1 MASSLGPITEM
12 LTCPICLETY
22 KSPMYLPC
30 LHSFCDACIK
40 TFIISRTESDSKD
53 ADTKMGFP
61 CPVCR
66 TFTPMHS
73 ASVARETW
81 SDHLPANHFIESLLD
96 MQLIEKKEKLCDA
109 CSSRNETKPAVS
121 WCLMCSEAL
130 CKECDICHRSFKISR
145 DHKLI
150 SLIDLAEEK
159 SMFKSSNVVYCTEH
173 KSEPVNIY
181 CKDHETPCCNT
192 CATIKH
198 RKCDVVVSIE
208 EASSGYRTSPEI
220 QKVLNNLEKKN
231 DEITVTLGN
240 ISKNIEEFNAQKKDI
255 EKQIL
260 TFRSN
265 LNAHMDKLEANVRS
279 SLEVTEKNY
288 SLKMEENVA
297 ELTRLKSAIDNCRS
311 VLKACVDHGSD
322 VQCLVEFNKVKVED
336 DKYDQSL
343 KKKGKDIK
351 LSGLQFQV
359 DRSAEE
365 IVEKVKS
372 LGDISVL
379 EIKSLIDD
387 DLREGVVI
395 AKHNATFSKC
405 SSGIYV
411 SDKIVVADYEQKKIV
426 ILNADLSQRTHMQ
439 LPGKPR
445 NLSVID
451 EDEQSVVI
459 SLPES
464 NEVVVVSVKLLS
476 IIRKIKTAETCWGI
490 DYKCG
495 LLAIA
500 NNTTISIVEFENEK
514 EIDKFTTADTW
525 FVKLTENG
533 DCIYSTKSGQIMKYE
548 KQKGPV
554 VFLASNELQGG
565 RGVDTDW
572 CGNIYIIGLNSYNIL
587 QISTQGKISRA
598 IPTKSLGLTGYPWSI
613 SFRPKSGEFLVTSVT
628 GEVVVCEIVSLP

>member
-22 KSPMYLPC
+22 KSPKYLPC

-66 TFTPMHS
+66 AFTPMHS

-96 MQLIEKKEKLCDA
+96 MQLIEKNEKLCDA
-109 CSSRNETKPAVS
+109 CNSRNETKQAVS
-121 WCLMCSEAL
+121 WCPMCSEAL
-130 CKECDICHRSFKISR
+130 CKECDICHRSFKMSR
-145 DHKLI
+145 DHQLI

-159 SMFKSSNVVYCTEH
+159 SMFKSSNVVYCREH
-173 KSEPVNIY
+173 KSEPVKIY

-231 DEITVTLGN
+231 DEITFTLGN

-255 EKQIL
+255 ERQIL

-279 SLEVTEKNY
+279 SLEVSEKNY

-297 ELTRLKSAIDNCRS
+297 ELTRLKSAIDNCKS

-322 VQCLVEFNKVKVED
+322 VQCLVELNKVKVED
-336 DKYDQSL
+336 DKYDETL
-343 KKKGKDIK
+343 KKKRKDIK
-351 LSGLQFQV
+351 LSGLQFKV
-359 DRSAEE
+359 DNSAEE
-365 IVEKVKS
+365 ITEKVKS
-372 LGDISVL
+372 LGNISVL
-379 EIKSLIDD
+379 DITSRNDD

-395 AKHNATFSKC
+395 AKHHTTFSNQ

-411 SDKIVVADYEQKKIV
+411 ADKIVIADYEQKQIV
-426 ILNADLSQRTHMQ
+426 AQSTDFSQRRNMQ
-439 LPGKPR
+439 LSGKPR
-445 NLSVID
+445 TLSVVD
-451 EDEQSVVI
+451 DDEQTVVV
-459 SLPES
+459 SLPQS
-464 NEVVVVSVKLLS
+464 NSVVVVSIQTLS
-476 IIRKIKTAETCWGI
+476 IIRNIKTAETCWGI
-490 DYKCG
+490 DYKCDI
-495 LLAIA
+495 LA
-500 NNTTISIVEFENEK
+500 
-514 EIDKFTTADTW
+514 
-525 FVKLTENG
+525 
-533 DCIYSTKSGQIMKYE
+533 
-548 KQKGPV
+548 
-554 VFLASNELQGG
+554 
-565 RGVDTDW
+565 VD
-572 CGNIYIIGLNSYNIL
+572 
-587 QISTQGKISRA
+587 RE
-598 IPTKSLGLTGYPWSI
+598 
-613 SFRPKSGEFLVTSVT
+613 R
-628 GEVVVCEIVSLP
+628 